1 MQKLRATGN
10 NRKQACIAMGEF
22 TGGDYIS
29 VGELPTS
36 RANHMNK
43 VSVLPLVFLIFYEV
57 SGGPFGVEDTVQ
69 AAGPLL
75 ALLGFLV
82 FPLIWSVPEALI
94 TAEMGTM
101 FPENSGYVVWVSA
114 ALGPYWGFQQGW
126 MKWLSGVIDN
136 ALYPVLFLDY
146 LKSAIPALGGGLP
159 RVVATWGLTIV
170 LTYLNYRGLTIVGW
184 VAVCLGVFSLLPF
197 VVMGFMAI
205 PDIQPSRWLVTDLK
219 NVDWNLYLNTLFW
232 NLNYWDSI
240 STLAGEVENPKKT
253 LPKAL
258 FYALILVVLGY
269 FFPLLIGTGAVPVNR
284 ELWSDGYFSDI
295 AMIIGGV
302 WLRWWLQAAAAMSNM
317 GMFVAEMSSDSFQ
330 LLGMA
335 ERGMLPEFFTRRSRH
350 GTPLIGILFSA
361 SGVLLLS
368 WLSFQEIVAAE
379 NFLYCIG
386 MILEF
391 IAYILLRIKHPNAS
405 RPYKVPGGTV
415 GAIVMCIPPTIL
427 ICVVLAFSS
436 LKVMVISIIAMVIGL
451 VMQPCL
457 KFFEKKRWM
466 KFSHSSELP
475 DLHEEE
481 GTHSLVR

>member
-1 MQKLRATGN
+1 MREYDGVT
-10 NRKQACIAMGEF
+10 
-22 TGGDYIS
+22 Y
-29 VGELPTS
+29 VGIDEAIPPTVD
-36 RANHMNK
+36 NFKK

-57 SGGPFGVEDTVQ
+57 SGGPFGVEDSVQ

-82 FPLIWSVPEALI
+82 FPFIWSVPEALI

-101 FPENSGYVVWVSA
+101 FPENGGYVVWVSS

-146 LKSAIPALGGGLP
+146 LKSAFPALGGGLP
-159 RVVATWGLTIV
+159 RIVAVLLLTV
-170 LTYLNYRGLTIVGW
+170 ALTYMNYRGLTIVGW
-184 VAVCLGVFSLLPF
+184 VAVLLGVFSILPF
-197 VVMGFMAI
+197 VVMGLVAI
-205 PDIQPSRWLVTDLK
+205 PKLEPSRWLVVNLHK
-219 NVDWNLYLNTLFW
+219 VDWGLYLNTLFW

-240 STLAGEVENPKKT
+240 STLAGEVDNPKKT

-269 FFPLLIGTGAVPVNR
+269 FFPLLIGTGAVPLNR
-284 ELWSDGYFSDI
+284 DLWTDGYFSDI
-295 AMIIGGV
+295 AKILGGV
-302 WLRWWLQAAAAMSNM
+302 WLRWWIQGASALSNM

-335 ERGMLPEFFTRRSRH
+335 ERGMLPGFFSKRSRY

-361 SGVLLLS
+361 SGVVLLS

-379 NFLYCIG
+379 NFLYCFG

-391 IAYILLRIKHPNAS
+391 IAFVKLRMNYPAAS
-405 RPYKVPGGTV
+405 RPFKIPVGTV
-415 GAIVMCIPPTIL
+415 GAILMCIPPTAL
-427 ICVVLAFSS
+427 ICVVLALAS
-436 LKVMVISIIAMVIGL
+436 LKVMAVSFAAVLIGL
-451 VMQPCL
+451 VMQPGL
-457 KFFEKKRWM
+457 KYIEKKKLV
-466 KFSHSSELP
+466 KFSVSSDLPELHP
-475 DLHEEE
+475 NHESTE
-481 GTHSLVR
+481 SLMD